1 LNIDVAIENQEMKV
15 LFDTEMAMN
24 YDIGRYG
31 WSGDFMDPIN
41 FLGIWTTG
49 NGNNATGWANPVYD
63 QLLEQSAHT
72 GDPKKRFDILH
83 DAERLFLS
91 EPPVVLVYWFTR
103 FYLMDPSV
111 KNWNPLALDIHNYKY
126 IDLDTEENGAA
137 PK

>member
-1 LNIDVAIENQEMKV
+1 
-15 LFDTEMAMN
+15 
-24 YDIGRYG
+24 
-31 WSGDFMDPIN
+31 MDPIN